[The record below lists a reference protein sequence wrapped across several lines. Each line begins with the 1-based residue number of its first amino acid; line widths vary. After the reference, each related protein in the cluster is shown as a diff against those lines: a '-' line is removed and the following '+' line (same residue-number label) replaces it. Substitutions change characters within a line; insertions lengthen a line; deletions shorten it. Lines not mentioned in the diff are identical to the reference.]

1 MVTIDDV
8 RRWAMSLPRTSEHLI
23 HRRVKFRVGKIVYAA
38 LSEDET
44 TLGFGFPKEERE
56 ALVAAEPRKFSLPRP
71 SDMRFNWVHASLAE
85 LDVPEMRE
93 LITDAWLMVVPKRV
107 GSEHLARLGG
117 TLWAGGE
124 RSARI
129 GRMEQSPGEFGGL

>member
-23 HRRVKFRVGKIVYAA
+23 HRHVKFRVGRIVYAA
-38 LSEDET
+38 VSEDET
-44 TLGFGFPKEERE
+44 TLAFGFPKEERA

-71 SDMRFNWVHASLAE
+71 GDMRYNWVHASMAE

-117 TLWAGGE
+117 SLSTGGD
-124 RSARI
+124 
-129 GRMEQSPGEFGGL
+129 

>member
-8 RRWAMSLPRTSEHLI
+8 RLWATSLPRTSEHLI
-23 HRRVKFRVGKIVYAA
+23 HRQVKFRVGKIVYAA

-44 TLGFGFPKEERE
+44 ILAFGFPKEERE
-56 ALVAAEPRKFSLPRP
+56 ALVEAEPRKFSLPRP
-71 SDMRFNWVHASLAE
+71 SDMRFHWVRASMAE

-93 LITDAWLMVVPKRV
+93 LLTDAWLMVVPKRV

-117 TLWAGGE
+117 ALRAGGD
-124 RSARI
+124 
-129 GRMEQSPGEFGGL
+129 